1 MAQLDSYDKIMEVL
15 NKYNFHTKKK
25 YGQNFLIDGD
35 VLEDIVDGAD
45 VCGDDTVIEIGPGI
59 GSLTQHL
66 AERAGRVICI
76 ELDDRLIPILNDTLS
91 EYDNVKVINVDVLEV
106 DFDKL
111 FEEEGIIGPVKVVAN
126 LPYYITTPII
136 LGLLQKD
143 IHFDTIT
150 VMVQK
155 EVAERMQAK
164 PGTSD
169 YGALTLAVEF
179 YTDPEILFTVKP
191 ESFIPRPKVESAV
204 ISLYRKELTDEQRAI
219 AGPLFKTVRA
229 AFNQRRK
236 TLINA
241 IYNAG
246 ISEMSKQEMEE
257 AMWDSCITTTW
268 RAEVL
273 TLDDYIKLAE
283 VLKVK

>member
-1 MAQLDSYDKIMEVL
+1 MAQLDSYNKIMEVL

-111 FEEEGIIGPVKVVAN
+111 FEEEGITGPVKVVAN

>member
-1 MAQLDSYDKIMEVL
+1 MPELDNYHKTMEVL
-15 NKYNFHTKKK
+15 NKYDFHFKKK
-25 YGQNFLIDGD
+25 YGQNFLIDSQ
-35 VLEDIVDGAD
+35 VLEDIVEGAE
-45 VCGDDTVIEIGPGI
+45 VTEYDTVIEIGPGI
-59 GSLTQHL
+59 GSLTQYL
-66 AERAGRVICI
+66 AEAAGRVICI
-76 ELDDRLIPILNDTLS
+76 ELDDRLVPILHDTLS
-91 EYDNVKVINVDVLEV
+91 DYDNVTIINDDVLDV

-111 FEEEGIIGPVKVVAN
+111 FEEEKITGPVKFVAN

-136 LGLLQKD
+136 LGILQKD
-143 IHFDTIT
+143 IPFDSIT

-164 PGTSD
+164 PGASE

-179 YTDPEILFTVKP
+179 YTEPEILFTVKP
-191 ESFIPRPKVESAV
+191 ESFVPRPKVESAV
-204 ISLYRKELTDEQRAI
+204 ITLHRKELTEEQKKI
-219 AGPLFKTVRA
+219 QGPLFRTVRA

-246 ISEMSKQEMEE
+246 ISDLSKQEMED
-257 AMWDSCITTTW
+257 AMWNSCITTTW

-273 TLDDYIKLAE
+273 TLDDFIRLTE